1 MLYEKKMLILSGD
14 GKGVVM
20 IEKSA
25 NGVRFSL
32 RTFDMPTCDGLKAGV
47 VTRSAVFVRDLPD
60 TLNPA
65 AVFTV
70 DAGEIDELHFAVFDK
85 SLRLYGTNT
94 KRMWESN
101 LMDLLNK
108 HDRRSPVL
116 GGAPTV
122 TALPPIAQKPR
133 VLPMPD
139 GTGIP
144 QSRLA
149 IYGDEA
155 ISDSDFY
162 TPFDIGSRMPEV
174 DSFLDSPRVL
184 DGLAPRV
191 VPTHELPVTETTAAG
206 SDPETTAT
214 VEAADRA
221 EIISEESEQEDFV
234 AQEKTAEENTE
245 GIEEQEIAEEQIHS
259 EKEEREIT
267 VEQSREEIKEKET
280 TIENTEENKIEAET
294 QARKEAAASGE
305 FAVRGDMPW
314 ELTAWWIKNRT
325 KRTPVVR
332 VEQVKKV
339 TPNENVKFLRETE
352 FFERARKDID
362 ILFKNAE
369 KDKTLAELLPDI
381 EWVKVGFD
389 GHVISVG
396 RSGNTF
402 LCYAV
407 EGEYEKNS
415 PLGAEAQWLP
425 LKRNIP
431 TGKGY
436 WLIFQNLVNGEIIAN

>member
-60 TLNPA
+60 TVNPA

-122 TALPPIAQKPR
+122 AALPPIAQKPR

-191 VPTHELPVTETTAAG
+191 VPTHELPVTEATAAVV
-206 SDPETTAT
+206 SSPETTAT
-214 VEAADRA
+214 VEAADHV
-221 EIISEESEQEDFV
+221 EIISEESEEEDSVTQDETADENNEVMEKQEI
-234 AQEKTAEENTE
+234 TEEQSSE
-245 GIEEQEIAEEQIHS
+245 EIEEQKMVVEKTDAEE
-259 EKEEREIT
+259 
-267 VEQSREEIKEKET
+267 
-280 TIENTEENKIEAET
+280 IEAET
-294 QARKEAAASGE
+294 QARKEASASGE
-305 FAVRGDMPW
+305 FVVRGDMPW
-314 ELTAWWIKNRT
+314 ELTAWWIKSRT

-339 TPNENVKFLRETE
+339 TPNDNVKFIRETE
-352 FFERARKDID
+352 FFERVRKDID
-362 ILFKNAE
+362 LLFKNAE

-407 EGEYEKNS
+407 EGEYEKTS
-415 PLGAEAQWLP
+415 PLGSEAQWLP

>member
-60 TLNPA
+60 TVNPA

-70 DAGEIDELHFAVFDK
+70 DAGDIDELHFAVFDK
-85 SLRLYGTNT
+85 NLRLYGTNT

-122 TALPPIAQKPR
+122 AALPPIAQKPC

-155 ISDSDFY
+155 ISDADFY

-184 DGLAPRV
+184 DGLAPRI
-191 VPTHELPVTETTAAG
+191 VPTHELPVTEATAAG
-206 SDPETTAT
+206 FDPETTAT
-214 VEAADRA
+214 VEAAGHE
-221 EIISEESEQEDFV
+221 EITSEEEDIETPEETEE
-234 AQEKTAEENTE
+234 EKTEQ
-245 GIEEQEIAEEQIHS
+245 IEEQEIEDEQIRS
-259 EKEEREIT
+259 DKDVQEMT
-267 VEQSREEIKEKET
+267 VEQSREKIKEQEAPAEKT
-280 TIENTEENKIEAET
+280 HTEDIMAEA
-294 QARKEAAASGE
+294 QAQKEAAASGG
-305 FAVRGDMPW
+305 FVVRGDMPW

-325 KRTPVVR
+325 KRTPIVR
-332 VEQVKKV
+332 AEQVKKIV
-339 TPNENVKFLRETE
+339 PNENVKFLRETE

-389 GHVISVG
+389 GHIISVG

-407 EGEYEKNS
+407 EGEYEKTS
-415 PLGAEAQWLP
+415 PLGSEAQWLP

-436 WLIFQNLVNGEIIAN
+436 WLIFQNLVNGEIIDNK